1 MTEACKLCGQSI
13 NDKVLAG
20 RVIALDVGHGWG
32 SSSAYDVGA
41 QGNGT
46 VEQVINA
53 KVAYRVADL
62 LRPLGATVHIFDY
75 ADNGSPRLWL
85 SEKGKRAGTVK
96 ADVFVSIHHNAFD
109 GSAQGT
115 ETLVHSQATAADQVL
130 ARAIQKHL
138 VEATKFTDRGLK
150 WKQLG
155 VLSGCPSEI
164 PACLTEAFFIDWR
177 GFKGAIP
184 EALLEAEAVAISQGI
199 REFLVSAF
207 S

>member
-1 MTEACKLCGQSI
+1 MTEACKLCNQITEKKILTG
-13 NDKVLAG
+13 KV
-20 RVIALDVGHGWG
+20 VALDIGHGWG

-53 KVAYRVADL
+53 KVAYRVGEL
-62 LRPLGATVHIFDY
+62 LRPLGATVHVFDY
-75 ADNGSPRLWL
+75 ADASSPRLWL
-85 SEKGKRAGTVK
+85 SEKGKRAGAVK

-109 GSAQGT
+109 GSVQGT
-115 ETLVHSQATAADQVL
+115 ETLIHSQATAADQVL

-150 WKQLG
+150 WEQLG
-155 VLSGCPSEI
+155 VLSGCPSKI

-184 EALLEAEAVAISQGI
+184 EDLLEAEAVAISQGI
-199 REFLVSAF
+199 REYCVSAF